1 LVLAA
6 ALVTALSI
14 PTTQLAAQAPGST
27 GATAYDETIRTALQ
41 EFKLEHWAEAR
52 ILFGRAHAIRPN
64 ARTLRGL
71 GLTCFESRRYVDAI
85 EYIEQALVH
94 PVQPLTAAMRQDL
107 ERLLVQ
113 ARQFVTPARLL
124 FAPESAEVQIDDRLA
139 QALPRESVVILDP
152 GTHEILVTASG
163 FEPGLRRVTV
173 EGSDPVA
180 VRFALTPIRP
190 PMAAAPLAPAPVAPE
205 PLPSIPPP
213 IQAPPPPT
221 TASNGASEE
230 PDDLAPWIVVAA
242 SGAVVVAAGVFLGVA
257 VSSKT
262 RVEHPDA
269 QPVWSDYRSSYDNGK
284 TFFPLSAVLFAVGIT
299 GAAAGLTWKFWPAD
313 DGAAPATTIGLQPG
327 GLLVSGHL

>member
-14 PTTQLAAQAPGST
+14 LTTKLAAQAPGSAE
-27 GATAYDETIRTALQ
+27 ATAYDETIRAALQ

-85 EYIEQALVH
+85 EYLEQALVH
-94 PVQPLTAAMRQDL
+94 PVQPLPPAMRQDL

-113 ARQFVTPARLL
+113 SRQFVTPARLL
-124 FAPESAEVQIDDRLA
+124 FGPESAEVQIDDRPA
-139 QALPRESVVILDP
+139 QPLPREFVVLLDP

-163 FEPGLRRVTV
+163 FEPGLRRITV
-173 EGSDPVA
+173 EGSDPID
-180 VRFALTPIRP
+180 VRFALTPTAPLP
-190 PMAAAPLAPAPVAPE
+190 PPLAAAPLAPAPE
-205 PLPSIPPP
+205 PLPTIPPP
-213 IQAPPPPT
+213 IQIVPPPSA
-221 TASNGASEE
+221 ASSDAPAES
-230 PDDLAPWIVVAA
+230 DDLAPWIVVAA
-242 SGAVVVAAGVFLGVA
+242 SGAVVVAGGVFLGVA

-284 TFFPLSAVLFAVGIT
+284 TFFPLSAVLLAVGIT
-299 GAAAGLTWKFWPAD
+299 GVAAGLTWKFWPAD
-313 DGAAPATTIGLQPG
+313 DSSEPAATLGLQPG
-327 GLLVSGHL
+327 GLFVSGHL